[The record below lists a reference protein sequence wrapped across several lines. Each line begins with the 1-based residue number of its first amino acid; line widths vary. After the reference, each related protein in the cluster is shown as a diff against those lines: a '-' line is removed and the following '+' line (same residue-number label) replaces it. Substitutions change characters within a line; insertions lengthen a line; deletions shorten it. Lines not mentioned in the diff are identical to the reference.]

1 MFFETTSGLKIN
13 WVRSSFFPIKE
24 VLNIQSM
31 TDILGCNVDHLPVV
45 YLGMPL
51 GYKHK
56 EARIWDGII
65 EKAEKRLT
73 RWKSQYLSFGGR
85 LTLII
90 SVLDSLPTYV
100 MSLFPIQPKD
110 SEETGQTRKGFSLAW
125 M

>member
-1 MFFETTSGLKIN
+1 
-13 WVRSSFFPIKE
+13 
-24 VLNIQSM
+24 M